1 MTNMKLTIELELG
14 NAAFVDGGTEE
25 VRRILDG
32 LCDRLP
38 EPLSETNGELSLHDL
53 NGNWVGKAR
62 IQ

>member
-1 MTNMKLTIELELG
+1 MKLTIELTMD

-25 VRRILDG
+25 VRRVLDG

-38 EPLSETNGELSLHDL
+38 EPLDDTNGDITLHDL
-53 NGNWVGKAR
+53 NGNWIGKAR